1 MLEFPQE
8 QSHEL
13 TAAVDALTMQLIARV
28 PLYRNAAG
36 TMLVPLHPLLDTAE
50 LDLLLEATALTLL
63 RPQAYM
69 LAQGAMALMVPLG
82 EAFALLP
89 FSRHF
94 PEALAHVLQ
103 LVAVQTAAETRPDSA
118 PSAPTRARRPHPKR
132 GPGRARGMR
141 PRAGRAPQDTPHH

>member
-8 QSHEL
+8 PSHEL

-50 LDLLLEATALTLL
+50 LALLLEATALTLL
-63 RPQAYM
+63 HPQAYA
-69 LAQGAMALMVPLG
+69 LAQGATVLMVPLG
-82 EAFALLP
+82 EACALLP

-103 LVAVQTAAETRPDSA
+103 LVAMRTAVETRPAST

-132 GPGRARGMR
+132 TPARARGGEASR
-141 PRAGRAPQDTPHH
+141 VSPRGPSSP